1 MGKIPGR
8 IQFYKKLIQTIIEG
22 VILGLTL
29 SVFFGFGPALVAEI
43 QTSILRGFWAGV
55 FLAFGVF
62 LSDALLVALGFFGA
76 VQIFEANKS
85 VLGLIGGI
93 ILIIFGI
100 VTYRRKAGIDVDSHD
115 PEIKHKGPLFITY
128 ILKGFFINIT
138 NPFIWIFWMGVVV
151 GFTANY
157 KGESLLLIIF
167 FACALGTV
175 FLFDMLKIFSA
186 FKIKKYIQTHNII
199 WINRIAGV
207 GLVLFGIYLVI
218 RTYLEIG
225 I

>member
-1 MGKIPGR
+1 M
-8 IQFYKKLIQTIIEG
+8 QTVFEG
-22 VILGLTL
+22 IILGLTL

-43 QTSILRGFWAGV
+43 QTSILRGFWSAV
-55 FLAFGVF
+55 LLAFGVF
-62 LSDALLVALGFFGA
+62 LSDAALVALGFLGA
-76 VQIFEANKS
+76 VQIFESNKT
-85 VLGLIGGI
+85 VLGIIGGI

-100 VTYRRKAGIDVDSHD
+100 VTYRRKVMIDVNKENPNLKKDE
-115 PEIKHKGPLFITY
+115 PFFFTY
-128 ILKGFFINIT
+128 IAKGFFINFT
-138 NPFIWIFWMGVVV
+138 NPFVWIFWMGIVV

-157 KGESLLLIIF
+157 KADMLMLLSF
-167 FACALGTV
+167 FLSALGVV

-186 FKIKKYIQTHNII
+186 FKIKKYLQTHNII
-199 WINRIAGV
+199 WINRIAGI